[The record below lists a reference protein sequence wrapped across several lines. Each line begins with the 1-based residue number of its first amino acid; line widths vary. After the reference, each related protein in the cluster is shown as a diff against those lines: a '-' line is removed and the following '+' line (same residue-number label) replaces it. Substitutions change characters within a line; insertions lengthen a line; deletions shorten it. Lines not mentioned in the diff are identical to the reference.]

1 MSRRVLAVTF
11 VAIFVATSAFADK
24 LQGYLWSATAS
35 SIVVEG
41 TAVRI
46 LPDTRIERPNQ
57 DGITASDLRV
67 GWQVEVDARQ
77 DTGGWVAK
85 KVKVKNRRNAN
96 TKLEGII
103 ESDGD
108 GGLTVDGY
116 PIQWA
121 KGIEAP
127 RVVPGMRLK
136 GEGTVLDDGTIEVKE
151 AQILA
156 AGFEPDEVQFMAA
169 ASEEVAKLKQQLKP
183 IQDPGLQAYV
193 EKVGKSL
200 VPSWVD
206 PNVYRFTFSIIADPS
221 LNAFALPDG
230 TVVVHTGLLAALENE
245 AQLATVLGHEIG
257 HVTHR
262 HGFRGYKHQSG
273 KMKWLQLGA
282 LVGGVVV
289 GTQTDSAL
297 AGLLTGV
304 GSNLAIS
311 AAVNGHGR
319 DLEDEAD
326 RVGLHYMVEAG
337 YDYMEAP
344 EVWQVFGRYTE
355 DQDKVSNF
363 FFSDHSTHEARI
375 RNLNKEIAVH
385 YRGQVERDDLRV
397 GEAEH
402 QQVASK
408 VAMQNAAANYE
419 SGNYRAAGRGFSN
432 ALDRDPN
439 DAMCH
444 LYRGKAIWKQYGVQA
459 AQEVLNE
466 FDQAALLD
474 PTLAEPYFNM
484 GVVFLEVRDMQQASL
499 AFRKYL
505 EIRPDAPEAAK
516 IKSLLALMEG

>member
-1 MSRRVLAVTF
+1 MNRRALVISF
-11 VAIFVATSAFADK
+11 VSILIAASASADK
-24 LQGYLWSATAS
+24 LQGYLWNATAS

-41 TAVRI
+41 TAVRL
-46 LPDTRIERPNQ
+46 LPDTKMDRPNH

-67 GWQVEVDARQ
+67 GWLVEVDARQ
-77 DTGGWVAK
+77 ESGGWVAK
-85 KVKVKNRRNAN
+85 KVKVKNRRNDDA
-96 TKLEGII
+96 KLEGII
-103 ESDGD
+103 DSDPD

-116 PIQWA
+116 PIQWK
-121 KGIEAP
+121 KGVEAP
-127 RVVPGMRLK
+127 QVRPGMRLK
-136 GEGTVLDDGTIEVKE
+136 GKGIVLDDGTIEVQE

-156 AGFEPDEVQFMAA
+156 AGFEPEEVQFMAA
-169 ASEEVAKLKQQLKP
+169 ASEEVAKLKQQIQP
-183 IQDPGLQAYV
+183 IQDPELQGYV
-193 EKVGKSL
+193 ERIGNSL

-206 PNVYRFTFSIIADPS
+206 PNVYRFNFSIIADPS

-245 AQLATVLGHEIG
+245 AQLATVLGHEIA

-262 HGFRGYKHQSG
+262 HGYRGYKHQSG

-326 RVGLHYMVEAG
+326 RVGLHYMVDAG

-375 RNLNKEIAVH
+375 RNLNKEIATH
-385 YRGQVERDDLRV
+385 YRGQVERDGLKIN
-397 GEAEH
+397 ETEH
-402 QQVASK
+402 QEVASK
-408 VAMQNAAANYE
+408 VAMQNAAAQYE
-419 SGNYRAAGRGFSN
+419 RGEYRAAGRGFAS
-432 ALDRDPN
+432 ALDRNPN
-439 DAMCH
+439 DAMCR
-444 LYRGKAIWKQYGVQA
+444 LYRGKALWKQYGVQA
-459 AQEVLNE
+459 AQEVLQE
-466 FDQAALLD
+466 LDQAAQLD
-474 PTLAEPYFNM
+474 PSLAEPYLAM
-484 GVVFLEVRDMQQASL
+484 GIVLLEVRDMQQSAL

-505 EIRPDAPEAAK
+505 EMRPDAPEGPK
-516 IKSLLALMEG
+516 IRSLLALMEG

>member
-1 MSRRVLAVTF
+1 MNPRTLVVSIVSILIA
-11 VAIFVATSAFADK
+11 ASSFADK
-24 LQGYLWSATAS
+24 IQGYLWSASAS

-41 TAVRI
+41 TPVR
-46 LPDTRIERPNQ
+46 LVADTRVDRGNQ
-57 DGITASDLRV
+57 EGITAADLRV
-67 GWQVEVDARQ
+67 GWLVEVDARQ
-77 DTGGWVAK
+77 ESGGWVAK
-85 KVKVKNRRNAN
+85 KVKVKNKRNDK

-108 GGLTVDGY
+108 KGLTVDGY

-121 KGIEAP
+121 KGVEAP
-127 RVVPGMRLK
+127 QVRPGMRLK
-136 GEGTVLDDGTIEVKE
+136 GEGIVLDDGTIEVNE

-156 AGFEPDEVQFMAA
+156 AGFEAEEVQFMAA
-169 ASEEVAKLKQQLKP
+169 ASEEVAKLKQQLQP
-183 IQDPGLQAYV
+183 IQDPELQSYV
-193 EKVGKSL
+193 EKVGTSL

-206 PNVYRFTFSIIADPS
+206 PNVYRFNFNIIAEPS

-245 AQLATVLGHEIG
+245 AQLATVLGHEIA

-262 HGFRGYKHQSG
+262 HGYRGYKHQSG

-375 RNLNKEIAVH
+375 KNLNKEIAIH
-385 YRGQVERDDLRV
+385 YRGQVERDALKV
-397 GEAEH
+397 NESEH
-402 QQVASK
+402 QDIATK
-408 VAMQNAAANYE
+408 VAMQNAEANFNQ
-419 SGNYRAAGRGFSN
+419 GNYRAAGRGFSS
-432 ALDRDPN
+432 ALDRNPN
-439 DAMCH
+439 DAMCR
-444 LYRGKAIWKQYGVQA
+444 LYRGKALWKQYGAQA
-459 AQEVLNE
+459 AYEVLSE
-466 FDQAALLD
+466 FDQAAQLD
-474 PTLAEPYFNM
+474 PTLAEPYLNM
-484 GVVFLEVRDMQQASL
+484 GIVFFEIQDMQQSAL
-499 AFRKYL
+499 AFQKYL
-505 EIRPDAPEAAK
+505 EMRPDAPEAPK
-516 IKSLLALMEG
+516 IRSLLALMRG